1 MAPHVL
7 LISSQKGG
15 SGKTTLARSL
25 AVSATRAGQRV
36 LLLDLDPQRSLTS
49 WWERRE
55 ANDLDLAAPP
65 RPAQIAEHV
74 TGLEGYDLA
83 IIDTPPSDHR
93 WLAHVAAAAT
103 LALVP
108 VRPSPD
114 DLRAVGATLD
124 MLDGAGCSWAS
135 VLSQVPPRARIGGEA
150 ARVLAQ
156 HGRLAPLNVHLRV
169 AHAEAAATGLTATE
183 LGDAAATAELEELWR
198 YVDTLLR
205 QPTALR
211 HDATP
216 SASAI

>member
-7 LISSQKGG
+7 LVASQKGG

-25 AVSATRAGQRV
+25 AVTATRAGRRV
-36 LLLDLDPQRSLTS
+36 LLLDLDPQASLTS

-55 ANDLDLAAPP
+55 ADDLELATPP
-65 RPAQIAEHV
+65 RPGQIAEHLA
-74 TGLEGYDLA
+74 GLKGYDLA
-83 IIDTPPSDHR
+83 VIDTPPSDHR
-93 WLAHVAAAAT
+93 WLTQIAASAT

-124 MLDGAGCSWAS
+124 MLDRAGCSWAS

-156 HGRLAPLNVHLRV
+156 HGRLAPPNVHLRV

-183 LGDAAATAELEELWR
+183 LGDAAAKAEIEELWR

-205 QPTALR
+205 QPAALR
-211 HDATP
+211 HSANP
-216 SASAI
+216 SADAG